1 VGARIYNFGRKI
13 RMKNLYLAS
22 KNKGKI
28 EEYKKLLAGVN
39 CKLLLQPESLEVEED
54 GLTFRD
60 NAIKK
65 ACEVSRKTNNFSIAD
80 DSGICIEALD
90 GKPGIYSSR
99 YAEND
104 QKRIERVLKELDGVQ
119 NRSAFFI
126 ANICVCSPNGEVII
140 ESEAKC
146 HGNIILNPR
155 GKSGF
160 GYDPIFEEI
169 STRLTFA
176 EMNDD
181 IKESCSHRGKALKKI
196 IPDLIEIFSE
206 FQFTQDP

>member
-1 VGARIYNFGRKI
+1 VGSRIYKFGSKI
-13 RMKNLYLAS
+13 EMKNLYLAS

-39 CKLLLQPESLEVEED
+39 CKLLLQPESLEVIED
-54 GLTFRD
+54 GMTFRD

-65 ACEVSRKTNNFSIAD
+65 ASEVSRKTNNFSIAD

-99 YAEND
+99 YAKND

-126 ANICVCSPNGEVII
+126 ANICVCSPNSEVII
-140 ESEAKC
+140 ESEAVC
-146 HGNIILNPR
+146 YGNIILNPR
-155 GKSGF
+155 GKGGF
-160 GYDPIFEEI
+160 GYDPIFEES

-176 EMNDD
+176 EMNND
-181 IKESCSHRGKALKKI
+181 IKDSCSHRGKAL
-196 IPDLIEIFSE
+196 
-206 FQFTQDP
+206 

>member
-1 VGARIYNFGRKI
+1 MGSRIYKFGRNI
-13 RMKNLYLAS
+13 RVKNLFLAS

-65 ACEVSRKTNNFSIAD
+65 ASEVSRKTNNFSIAD
-80 DSGICIEALD
+80 DSGICIEALG

-104 QKRIERVLKELDGVQ
+104 QERIKRVLKELDGVQ

-160 GYDPIFEEI
+160 GYDPIFEES

-176 EMNDD
+176 EMNND
-181 IKESCSHRGKALKKI
+181 IKDSCSHRGKALKKI
-196 IPDLIEIFSE
+196 IPDLIEIFS
-206 FQFTQDP
+206 

>member
-1 VGARIYNFGRKI
+1 
-13 RMKNLYLAS
+13 MKNLYLAS

-28 EEYKKLLAGVN
+28 EEYKKLLAVVN
-39 CKLLLQPESLEVEED
+39 CQLLLQPESLEVEED
-54 GLTFRD
+54 GMTFRD

-65 ACEVSRKTNNFSIAD
+65 ASEVSRKTNNFAIAD

-104 QKRIERVLKELDGVQ
+104 KKRIERVLKELDGVQ

-126 ANICVCSPNGEVII
+126 ANICVCSQDGEVII

-155 GKSGF
+155 GKGGF
-160 GYDPIFEEI
+160 GYDPIFEES

-176 EMNDD
+176 EMNND
-181 IKESCSHRGKALKKI
+181 IKDSCSHRGKALKKI
-196 IPDLIEIFSE
+196 IPNLIQIFS
-206 FQFTQDP
+206 

>member
-1 VGARIYNFGRKI
+1 VGARIYKFGRQI

-28 EEYKKLLAGVN
+28 AEYKKLLAGVN

-65 ACEVSRKTNNFSIAD
+65 ASEVSRKTNNFSIAD
-80 DSGICIEALD
+80 DSGICIEALG

-104 QKRIERVLKELDGVQ
+104 QKRIERVLRELDGVQ

-126 ANICVCSPNGEVII
+126 ANICVCSPNCGEII
-140 ESEAKC
+140 ESESKC

-169 STRLTFA
+169 STKLTFA
-176 EMNDD
+176 EMNND
-181 IKESCSHRGKALKKI
+181 IKDSCSHRAKALKKI
-196 IPDLIEIFSE
+196 IPALIEIFS
-206 FQFTQDP
+206 

>member
-1 VGARIYNFGRKI
+1 MGASIYKFGRKI

-65 ACEVSRKTNNFSIAD
+65 ASEVSRKTNNFSIAD
-80 DSGICIEALD
+80 DSGICIEALG

-104 QKRIERVLKELDGVQ
+104 QKRIERVLRELDGVQ

-160 GYDPIFEEI
+160 GYDPIFEES

-176 EMNDD
+176 EMNND
-181 IKESCSHRGKALKKI
+181 IKDSCSHRGKALKKI
-196 IPDLIEIFSE
+196 IPDLIEIFS
-206 FQFTQDP
+206 

>member
-1 VGARIYNFGRKI
+1 MGSRIYKFGRKI
-13 RMKNLYLAS
+13 RVKNLFLAS

-65 ACEVSRKTNNFSIAD
+65 ASEVSRKTNNFSIAD
-80 DSGICIEALD
+80 DSGICIEALE

-160 GYDPIFEEI
+160 GYDPIFEES

-176 EMNDD
+176 EMNND
-181 IKESCSHRGKALKKI
+181 IKDSCSHRGKALKKI
-196 IPDLIEIFSE
+196 IPDLIEIFS
-206 FQFTQDP
+206 

>member
-1 VGARIYNFGRKI
+1 VGSRIYKFGKKI

-39 CKLLLQPESLEVEED
+39 CNLLLQPESLEVQED

-65 ACEVSRKTNNFSIAD
+65 ASEVSRKTNNFSIAD
-80 DSGICIEALD
+80 DSGICIEALG

-104 QKRIERVLKELDGVQ
+104 KKRIERVLRELDGVQ

-126 ANICVCSPNGEVII
+126 ANICACSPNGEVII

-160 GYDPIFEEI
+160 GYDPIFEES

-176 EMNDD
+176 EMDDD
-181 IKESCSHRGKALKKI
+181 IKDSCSHRGKALKKI
-196 IPDLIEIFSE
+196 IPDLIEIFS
-206 FQFTQDP
+206 

>member
-1 VGARIYNFGRKI
+1 MGPKIYKFGKKI
-13 RMKNLYLAS
+13 IMKKLYLAS

-28 EEYKKLLAGVN
+28 EEYKKLLSRVN
-39 CKLLLQPESLEVEED
+39 CQLVLQPETLEVQED

-65 ACEVSRKTNNFSIAD
+65 ASEVSRKTNNFSIAD

-155 GKSGF
+155 GKGGF
-160 GYDPIFEEI
+160 GYDPIFEES

-176 EMNDD
+176 EMNND
-181 IKESCSHRGKALKKI
+181 IKDSCSHRGKALKKI
-196 IPDLIEIFSE
+196 IPDLIEIFS
-206 FQFTQDP
+206 

>member
-1 VGARIYNFGRKI
+1 VGARIYKFGRKI

-65 ACEVSRKTNNFSIAD
+65 ASEVSRKTNNFSIAD
-80 DSGICIEALD
+80 DSGICIEALG

-146 HGNIILNPR
+146 HGNIILNQR
-155 GKSGF
+155 GKGGF
-160 GYDPIFEEI
+160 GYDPIFEES

-176 EMNDD
+176 EMNND
-181 IKESCSHRGKALKKI
+181 IKDYCSHRGKALKKI
-196 IPDLIEIFSE
+196 IPDLIEIFS
-206 FQFTQDP
+206 

>member
-1 VGARIYNFGRKI
+1 MGSRIYKFGREI

-65 ACEVSRKTNNFSIAD
+65 ASEVSRKTKNFSIAD

-104 QKRIERVLKELDGVQ
+104 QKRIERVLRELDGVQ

-146 HGNIILNPR
+146 HGNIILNLR

-160 GYDPIFEEI
+160 GYDPIFEES

-176 EMNDD
+176 EMNNA
-181 IKESCSHRGKALKKI
+181 IKDSLSHRGKALKKI
-196 IPDLIEIFSE
+196 IPDLIEIFS
-206 FQFTQDP
+206 

>member
-1 VGARIYNFGRKI
+1 MGSRIYKFGSKI
-13 RMKNLYLAS
+13 EMKNLYLAS

-28 EEYKKLLAGVN
+28 EEYKILLSGVN
-39 CKLLLQPESLEVEED
+39 CKLLLQPEALEVEED

-65 ACEVSRKTNNFSIAD
+65 ASEVSRKTNNFSIAD
-80 DSGICIEALD
+80 DSGICIEALG

-104 QKRIERVLKELDGVQ
+104 QKRIERVLRELDGVQ

-126 ANICVCSPNGEVII
+126 ANICVCSPNGAVII
-140 ESEAKC
+140 ESQAKC
-146 HGNIILNPR
+146 NGNIIFTPR
-155 GKSGF
+155 GKGGF
-160 GYDPIFEEI
+160 GYDPIFEES

-176 EMNDD
+176 EMNND
-181 IKESCSHRGKALKKI
+181 IKDSLSHRGKAFKKI
-196 IPDLIEIFSE
+196 IPDLIEIFS
-206 FQFTQDP
+206 

>member
-1 VGARIYNFGRKI
+1 MGPKIYKFGKKLIMR
-13 RMKNLYLAS
+13 NLFLAS

-28 EEYKKLLAGVN
+28 EEYKKLLSTVN
-39 CKLLLQPESLEVEED
+39 CTLLLQPDSLEVEED

-65 ACEVSRKTNNFSIAD
+65 ASEVSRKTNTFSIAD

-146 HGNIILNPR
+146 YGNIISNPR
-155 GKSGF
+155 GKGGF
-160 GYDPIFEEI
+160 GYDPIFEES

-176 EMNDD
+176 EMNNV
-181 IKESCSHRGKALKKI
+181 IKDSCSHRGKALKKI
-196 IPDLIEIFSE
+196 IPDLRDIFS
-206 FQFTQDP
+206 

>member
-1 VGARIYNFGRKI
+1 
-13 RMKNLYLAS
+13 MKNLYLAS

-39 CKLLLQPESLEVEED
+39 CKLLLQPETLEVEED

-65 ACEVSRKTNNFSIAD
+65 ACEVSRKINNFSIAD

-99 YAEND
+99 YAEYD

-126 ANICVCSPNGEVII
+126 ANICVCSPTGEVII

-146 HGNIILNPR
+146 HGNIILKPR
-155 GKSGF
+155 GKGGF
-160 GYDPIFEEI
+160 GYDPIFEES

-176 EMNDD
+176 EMNND
-181 IKESCSHRGKALKKI
+181 IKDSCSHRGKALKKI
-196 IPDLIEIFSE
+196 IPDLIEIFS
-206 FQFTQDP
+206 

>member
-1 VGARIYNFGRKI
+1 MGPRIYKFGRKI

-22 KNKGKI
+22 KNKGKV

-65 ACEVSRKTNNFSIAD
+65 ASEISRKTNNFSIAD
-80 DSGICIEALD
+80 DSGICIEALG

-104 QKRIERVLKELDGVQ
+104 QKRIERVLRELNGVQ

-146 HGNIILNPR
+146 HGNITLNPR

-160 GYDPIFEEI
+160 GYDPIFEES

-176 EMNDD
+176 EMNND
-181 IKESCSHRGKALKKI
+181 IKDSCSHRGKALKKI
-196 IPDLIEIFSE
+196 IPDLIEIFS
-206 FQFTQDP
+206 

>member
-1 VGARIYNFGRKI
+1 
-13 RMKNLYLAS
+13 MKNLILAS

-54 GLTFRD
+54 GLTFKD

-65 ACEVSRKTNNFSIAD
+65 ASEVSRKTNNFSIAD
-80 DSGICIEALD
+80 DSGICIEALG

-104 QKRIERVLKELDGVQ
+104 QQRIERVLRELDGVQ

-140 ESEAKC
+140 ESVAKC

-160 GYDPIFEEI
+160 GYDPIFEES

-176 EMNDD
+176 EMNND
-181 IKESCSHRGKALKKI
+181 IKDSFSHRGKALKKI
-196 IPDLIEIFSE
+196 IPDLIEIFS
-206 FQFTQDP
+206 

>member
-1 VGARIYNFGRKI
+1 
-13 RMKNLYLAS
+13 MKNLFLAS

-28 EEYKKLLAGVN
+28 GEYKKLLGGVN

-65 ACEVSRKTNNFSIAD
+65 ASEVSRKMNTFSIAGEP
-80 DSGICIEALD
+80 GIC
-90 GKPGIYSSR
+90 SSR

-104 QKRIERVLKELDGVQ
+104 QKRIERVLRELDGVQ

-160 GYDPIFEEI
+160 GYDPIFEES

-176 EMNDD
+176 EMNND
-181 IKESCSHRGKALKKI
+181 IKDSCSHRGKALKKI
-196 IPDLIEIFSE
+196 IPDLIEIFS
-206 FQFTQDP
+206 

>member
-1 VGARIYNFGRKI
+1 
-13 RMKNLYLAS
+13 MKNLYLAS

-65 ACEVSRKTNNFSIAD
+65 ASEVSRKTNNFSIAD
-80 DSGICIEALD
+80 DSGICIEALG

-104 QKRIERVLKELDGVQ
+104 QKRIERVLRELDGVQ
-119 NRSAFFI
+119 NRTAFFI

-155 GKSGF
+155 GKGGF
-160 GYDPIFEEI
+160 GYDPIFEEN
-169 STRLTFA
+169 STRLTFS
-176 EMNDD
+176 EMNND
-181 IKESCSHRGKALKKI
+181 IKDFCSHRGKALKKI
-196 IPDLIEIFSE
+196 IPDLIEIF
-206 FQFTQDP
+206 F

>member
-1 VGARIYNFGRKI
+1 MGSRIYKFGRKI
-13 RMKNLYLAS
+13 RMKNLFLAS

-65 ACEVSRKTNNFSIAD
+65 ASEVSRKTNNFSIAD
-80 DSGICIEALD
+80 DSGICIEALG

-104 QKRIERVLKELDGVQ
+104 QKRIERVLRELDGVQ

-160 GYDPIFEEI
+160 GYDPIFEES

-176 EMNDD
+176 EMNND
-181 IKESCSHRGKALKKI
+181 IKDTCSHRGKALKKI
-196 IPDLIEIFSE
+196 IPDLIEIFS
-206 FQFTQDP
+206 

>member
-1 VGARIYNFGRKI
+1 MGSRIYKFGMQI

-28 EEYKKLLAGVN
+28 AEYKKLLAGVN

-65 ACEVSRKTNNFSIAD
+65 ATKVSRKTNNFSIAD

-146 HGNIILNPR
+146 FGNIIFNPR

-160 GYDPIFEEI
+160 GYAPIFEES

-176 EMNDD
+176 EMNND

-196 IPDLIEIFSE
+196 IPDLIEIF
-206 FQFTQDP
+206 FKFN

>member
-1 VGARIYNFGRKI
+1 MGSRIYKFGWQI

-22 KNKGKI
+22 KNQGKI
-28 EEYKKLLAGVN
+28 AEYKKLLAGVN

-65 ACEVSRKTNNFSIAD
+65 ASEVSRKMNNFSIAD
-80 DSGICIEALD
+80 DSGICIEALG

-104 QKRIERVLKELDGVQ
+104 QKRIQRVLRELDGVQ

-126 ANICVCSPNGEVII
+126 ANICVCSPNGEVFI

-155 GKSGF
+155 GKGGF
-160 GYDPIFEEI
+160 GYDPIFEES

-176 EMNDD
+176 EMNNE
-181 IKESCSHRGKALKKI
+181 IKDSCSHRGKALKKI
-196 IPDLIEIFSE
+196 IPDLVEIFS
-206 FQFTQDP
+206 

>member
-1 VGARIYNFGRKI
+1 MGAIIYKFGRKI
-13 RMKNLYLAS
+13 RVKNLYLAS

-28 EEYKKLLAGVN
+28 QEYKKLLAGVN

-65 ACEVSRKTNNFSIAD
+65 ASEVSRKTNNFSIAD
-80 DSGICIEALD
+80 DSGICIEALG

-126 ANICVCSPNGEVII
+126 ANICVCSPNGVVII

-160 GYDPIFEEI
+160 GYDPIFEES

-176 EMNDD
+176 EMNND
-181 IKESCSHRGKALKKI
+181 IKDSCSHRGKALKKI
-196 IPDLIEIFSE
+196 IPDLIEIFS
-206 FQFTQDP
+206 

>member
-1 VGARIYNFGRKI
+1 MGAKIYKFEKKLMMR
-13 RMKNLYLAS
+13 NLYLAS

-28 EEYKKLLAGVN
+28 EEYKKLLATVN

-65 ACEVSRKTNNFSIAD
+65 ASEVSRKTKNFSIAD
-80 DSGICIEALD
+80 DSGICIAALD

-126 ANICVCSPNGEVII
+126 ANICVCSPKGEVII
-140 ESEAKC
+140 ESEARC
-146 HGNIILNPR
+146 YGNIILKPR

-169 STRLTFA
+169 ATRLTFA
-176 EMNDD
+176 EMNND
-181 IKESCSHRGKALKKI
+181 IKDSCSHRGKALKKI
-196 IPDLIEIFSE
+196 IPNLLEIFS
-206 FQFTQDP
+206 

>member
-1 VGARIYNFGRKI
+1 
-13 RMKNLYLAS
+13 MENLYLAS

-28 EEYKKLLAGVN
+28 LEYKKLLAGVN

-65 ACEVSRKTNNFSIAD
+65 ASEVSRKTNNFSIAD

-104 QKRIERVLKELDGVQ
+104 QKRIERVLNELGGVQ
-119 NRSAFFI
+119 NTSAFFI

-146 HGNIILNPR
+146 YGNIIFNPR
-155 GKSGF
+155 GKGGF
-160 GYDPIFEEI
+160 GYDPIFEES

-176 EMNDD
+176 EMNND
-181 IKESCSHRGKALKKI
+181 IKDSCSHRGKALKKI
-196 IPDLIEIFSE
+196 IPDLIEIFCLI
-206 FQFTQDP
+206 QLTQDP